1 MQERDGFK
9 QFLARVR
16 IALSS
21 RLRSPYQMLPKQ
33 QKTEGGSDGTPGTPS
48 TPATPG
54 TPATPAAASGFKP
67 PPMRT
72 AEPSIQEAKQ
82 RYRAT
87 RFRRLGAHND
97 RAALLASN
105 PELSLCYEQVGNSEW

>member
-16 IALSS
+16 SSIFS
-21 RLRSPYQMLPKQ
+21 RLLSPYQMLPKQ

-54 TPATPAAASGFKP
+54 TPATPAAAASGFKP
-67 PPMRT
+67 PPPRT

-82 RYRAT
+82 RYRVT
-87 RFRRLGAHND
+87 RHCLDVWVLTTAGLRCWRRT
-97 RAALLASN
+97 
-105 PELSLCYEQVGNSEW
+105 LSLVCAMSR